1 MEKRPWIKYGA
12 FLVIALFMAVF
23 VLELDAYARVGGGRS
38 FGSRGSRSSFSTSKP
53 SPSQPSSPLAA

>member
-1 MEKRPWIKYGA
+1 MEKRPWTKYGA

-38 FGSRGSRSSFSTSKP
+38 FGSRG
-53 SPSQPSSPLAA
+53 